1 MSSEIKE
8 FGQTPD
14 SGDSEDQTEY
24 AKSKST
30 NLNSRYDAH
39 YMGALSAI

>member
-1 MSSEIKE
+1 MSNEIKE
-8 FGQTPD
+8 FGWTSD
-14 SGDSEDQTEY
+14 GGDSEDQIEY

-39 YMGALSAI
+39 YMGALLAI